1 MSAIALSL
9 LSGILLTLAF
19 PKTEWWL
26 LAFLALIPLFK
37 AISGKNP
44 RRAFL
49 LGFITGLTHFV
60 SLIYWVYHVMGYY
73 GGLSPAVS
81 VLVLLLFTSVL
92 ALFIGCFC
100 LTLAWLERKGS
111 HLFPAA
117 PLLWVTFEWVRSH
130 IFTGFPWELLGYSMY
145 RRLAFIQA
153 ADIVGVYGISFVLVS
168 VNVALFLLLFSD
180 RPWKKRLVSGE
191 VISAVVMVAL
201 LLVYGQT
208 RLEWIEAESA
218 SASKVHIGMA
228 QGNIEQDRKWLKE
241 YQSGTLDIYEAL
253 TAEAVQRGAT
263 LVVWPETAAPFYF
276 DRDKLLTDRL
286 RSIARNHETHLLVGA
301 PAISWDSRGRV
312 RLFNRALLLDGSGN
326 TLNRYDKSHLVPYGE
341 YVPLKKWFSFLGK
354 LVEQVGDFSS
364 GEPGGILSYDDIRL
378 GPLICFESIFP
389 YLARKAHL
397 NGAQILVN
405 ITNDAWF
412 GRSSAAYQHF
422 SMLTFRSVET
432 RSFSVRA
439 ANTGISGVIHASGKV
454 LMTTTLF
461 EEMVIDAEVPILT
474 IDTFYAR
481 YGDFFAFCCIIG
493 IVVLGVRAYIGARQ
507 QGGTKHVFGSKK

>member
-1 MSAIALSL
+1 MPAIALSL

-19 PKTEWWL
+19 PKAEWWF
-26 LAFLALIPLFK
+26 LAFFALIPLFK
-37 AISGKNP
+37 AISGRNP
-44 RRAFL
+44 RQAFL
-49 LGFITGLTHFV
+49 LGLVTGVTHFI
-60 SLIYWVYHVMGYY
+60 SLIYWIYHVMGYY

-100 LTLAWLERKGS
+100 LTLSWLEGRGS

-117 PLLWVTFEWVRSH
+117 PLLWVTLEWVRSH
-130 IFTGFPWELLGYSMY
+130 LFTGFPWELLGYSMY
-145 RRLAFIQA
+145 RKLAFIQA

-168 VNVALFLLLFSD
+168 VNAALFFLLFSN
-180 RPWKKRLVSGE
+180 RSWKKRLVSAE
-191 VISAVVMVAL
+191 IISAVVMLAL

-208 RLEWIEAESA
+208 RLEWIDAQCA
-218 SASKVHIGMA
+218 SAPKVHVGLA

-286 RSIARNHETHLLVGA
+286 RSIARSQHTHLLVGA

-312 RLFNRALLLDGSGN
+312 RLFNRAILLDTSGN
-326 TLNRYDKSHLVPYGE
+326 TLNVYNKSHLVPYGE

-354 LVEQVGDFSS
+354 LVEQVGDFSA
-364 GEPGGILSYDDIRL
+364 GEPGGVLSYDDIRL

-412 GRSSAAYQHF
+412 GRSSAPWQHF

-454 LMTTTLF
+454 VMKTPLF
-461 EEMVIDAEVPILT
+461 EQAVIDAEVSILS

-481 YGDFFAFCCIIG
+481 YGDIFAFCCIFG
-493 IVVLGVRAYIGARQ
+493 IVVVAVRAYILVRQ
-507 QGGTKHVFGSKK
+507 KGGTGYVFGSKK